1 MNSAY
6 ALALL
11 LAGLTCQPA
20 YAAPLYKWVDRS
32 GHVTYSSR
40 PPPEG
45 TPAEKVQEPPQP
57 TAEEIRQTGER
68 AKRIEEQAAELEK
81 QRLEQ
86 EVREVEEAR
95 LRALQ
100 SPPPPIVIEK
110 PVYIPQPLYYPPVM
124 KPPRARHDD
133 KPPLHRPRKDPDK
146 ATHDAPF

>member
-11 LAGLTCQPA
+11 LAGLTCQSA

-86 EVREVEEAR
+86 EAREVEEAR

-124 KPPRARHDD
+124 KPPRARHAD
-133 KPPLHRPRKDPDK
+133 KPPLRRPDGPDR
-146 ATHDAPF
+146 ATRDAPF